1 MYEENDWQEPASIKD
16 AENRKDKTIALLFNI
31 DAQLNSKMLTDE
43 NGRRLDSQTYQ
54 LRRNKLLRQKSQVL
68 KDLRRLRNWIRSERD
83 AVHSED
89 AVMPDS
95 VLLKRA
101 YALFTQLREDGVDF
115 EPRELELLDLLA
127 ARVGA

>member
-1 MYEENDWQEPASIKD
+1 MYEDNDWQDPTSIKD
-16 AENRKDKTIALLFNI
+16 AEQRKDKTIALLFNI

-43 NGRRLDSQTYQ
+43 DGRRLDSQSYQ
-54 LRRNKLLRQKSQVL
+54 TRRNRLLRQKAQIL
-68 KDLRRLRNWIRSERD
+68 KDLRRLRNWIRSAREAANND
-83 AVHSED
+83 NTA
-89 AVMPDS
+89 MPDS

-101 YALFTQLREDGVDF
+101 YDLFTQLREDGVDF